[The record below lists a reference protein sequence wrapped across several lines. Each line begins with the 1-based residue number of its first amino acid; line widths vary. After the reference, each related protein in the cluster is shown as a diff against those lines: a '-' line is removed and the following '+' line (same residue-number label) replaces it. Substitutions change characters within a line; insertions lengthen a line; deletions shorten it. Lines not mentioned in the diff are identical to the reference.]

1 MIQERWSLMDRSEV
15 GWTFHRYGEALI
27 SSLPSNALLLAH
39 TDLDLNSV
47 RYLRE
52 CEGMR
57 PDITHLT
64 FQVSIDH
71 FTEL

>member
-1 MIQERWSLMDRSEV
+1 MNRSLS
-15 GWTFHRYGEALI
+15 GWTVHRYGEALI
-27 SSLPSNALLLAH
+27 SSLPPNALLLAH

-57 PDITHLT
+57 PDVTHLS
-64 FQVSIDH
+64 FQVQ
-71 FTEL
+71 LL